1 MKIPVNNISFFGN
14 EQKYINDCISNSWV
28 GSDGDYVQ
36 LFEKKVASFVGR
48 KYAVACSNGS
58 SAIDMAIH
66 ASKLKAGDEVLIPN
80 FTIISCVQYFIL
92 RGIKPIFLD
101 CNSRTYNID
110 VDDIKR
116 NITKKTKAIL
126 VVHIYGL
133 TVDMDP
139 LIEIANENNLEVI
152 EDAAEV
158 FGHKYKDKTCGSFG
172 NQSTFS
178 FFPNKHITTGEGG
191 MVLTDDE
198 DTFEKLKKYRN
209 LYFSKE
215 RFIHEDFGHNY
226 RMTNIQAALGLA
238 QLECIDKNLEKKI
251 HIGNT
256 YNKLLDSS
264 SSFLLPLKETSYCK
278 NIYWVYPLVLNDL
291 NLNKQDLISYLNAK
305 GVGTR
310 PFFYP
315 LNLQP
320 VVKKYGIKQD
330 GLNISKD
337 LYDKGFYI
345 PSGLSLT
352 YQEQEYVASTLLEY
366 VS

>member
-14 EQKYINDCISNSWV
+14 EQKYINDCISKSWV

-36 LFEKKVASFVGR
+36 LFEKGVASLVGR

-58 SAIDMAIH
+58 SALDMAIH
-66 ASKLKAGDEVLIPN
+66 SSGLKEGDEVLMPN
-80 FTIISCVQYFIL
+80 FTIISCAQYFIL

-101 CNSRTYNID
+101 CDPRTFNIQTS
-110 VDDIKR
+110 DIR
-116 NITKKTKAIL
+116 NKITKKTKAIL
-126 VVHIYGL
+126 AVHIYGL

-139 LIEIANENNLEVI
+139 LLEIANEYNLEVI

-158 FGHKYKDKTCGSFG
+158 FGHKYKTKHCGSFG

-191 MVLTDDE
+191 MVLTDDIH
-198 DTFEKLKKYRN
+198 TYEKLKKYRN
-209 LYFSKE
+209 LYFTEE
-215 RFIHEDFGHNY
+215 RFVHEDFGHNY

-251 HIGNT
+251 TIGNT
-256 YNKLLDSS
+256 YNKLLESS
-264 SSFLLPLKETSYCK
+264 SSFILPIQETSYCK
-278 NIYWVYPLVLNDL
+278 NIYWVYPIILN
-291 NLNKQDLISYLNAK
+291 NSKINKQDLLNYLTSK
-305 GVGTR
+305 GIGTR

-315 LNLQP
+315 MNLQP
-320 VVKKYGIKQD
+320 VIKRYGIKQD
-330 GLNISKD
+330 GLEVSKS

-352 YQEQEYVASTLLEY
+352 FEEQKYVAESLLAFTQ
-366 VS
+366 